1 MTLPFKATHR
11 EDLPVKFKGCDRL
24 QELLQMLILFPVQ
37 FLQPLHNGLLIHSH
51 MLTSKRKSSK
61 KKSAAAGIAC
71 GREGGKGE
79 PKSGPFGALKRKSP
93 PPFPPRSGCGN
104 DGKPYRVYHITTAS
118 AHPPFPL
125 RLSPCPRENFRNFFE
140 GLKAL
145 YTAYIINRVFPYF
158 SASQIPAYFHLF
170 LAPLYGIYYQ

>member
-1 MTLPFKATHR
+1 
-11 EDLPVKFKGCDRL
+11 
-24 QELLQMLILFPVQ
+24 
-37 FLQPLHNGLLIHSH
+37 

-93 PPFPPRSGCGN
+93 
-104 DGKPYRVYHITTAS
+104 
-118 AHPPFPL
+118 PPFPL

>member
-1 MTLPFKATHR
+1 
-11 EDLPVKFKGCDRL
+11 
-24 QELLQMLILFPVQ
+24 
-37 FLQPLHNGLLIHSH
+37 

-104 DGKPYRVYHITTAS
+104 DGKPYRVYHIPTAS
-118 AHPPFPL
+118 AHPSFPL
-125 RLSPCPRENFRNFFE
+125 RLSPYPREKFKRFFNLPK
-140 GLKAL
+140 GKRGAYIINIFISLFFDNQNSDLISASPWPV
-145 YTAYIINRVFPYF
+145 YTAYIINIFI
-158 SASQIPAYFHLF
+158 SLF
-170 LAPLYGIYYQ
+170 LIVIIACPGELFKSPGQASSLLALSPLERLPTA